1 MEVLKRTIFLIGLLI
16 LLILVGSPLWAT
28 PAEELV
34 LEVLGYMEQT
44 EDFVLVEAPIVVQE
58 FWHLQMVQIKIA
70 IFGGLGALLIGI
82 LLLILGHNTGEP
94 ACFAIGIPSGILGL
108 IVFPMGLYY
117 LWKITTVPRMY
128 LIEYLLSFL

>member
-28 PAEELV
+28 PTEDMLLKSLAY
-34 LEVLGYMEQT
+34 LEQA

-82 LLLILGHNTGEP
+82 LLLILGHTTEEP
-94 ACFAIGIPSGILGL
+94 VWFAIGTTSGILGL

-128 LIEYLLSFL
+128 LIEYLLSLI